1 MKTPGEFM
9 EILTTYDLT
18 KSFRATAEICGV
30 SHNTVRAFITARDE
44 GRINE
49 STERKSTKTG
59 PYMDQIQE
67 WVKASKGK
75 IRGDIVHERIVALG
89 YTGSVRT
96 TRYALEK
103 VKKHYK
109 AEAARPHRPWI
120 PEPGLWI
127 QYDFGD
133 GPIIDGAKTVLF
145 CAWLAFSR
153 FRIVFVMRDRTGPNV
168 FSALDR
174 TFRLIGGV
182 PTYVLTD
189 NEKLVT
195 IEHIAGMPV
204 RNPQAV
210 AFSKH
215 YSTVIHTCQPAD
227 PATKGGV
234 EKTVHL
240 AKADV
245 VPTDTNL
252 LPEYETFAQVEAAC
266 TAFMEKVNRR
276 VHAAT
281 LEIPADM
288 LENVERA
295 ALHRIP
301 DEPFALALGHGRVVP
316 PNTPM
321 VSYENSTY
329 SVPYQLMGQSVWVR
343 ESGVDEV
350 VIVHAGQH
358 GPREIARH
366 PKTRPG
372 VPSVLDEHFPPQP
385 TGSLNREPKAKNDT
399 ELEFLDIGEGAK
411 LWLKEATHAGVSK
424 IRLKMAAAVEVAK
437 LLGLST
443 VDHGL
448 GAAAVHH
455 RFTHED
461 LLSIIQVQRTPGYL
475 EETRMVLDPNQIL
488 AQGTGAWAGFG
499 NTPNVENST
508 DKNTTSEENTETAE
522 ENTAR

>member
-1 MKTPGEFM
+1 MKSPGEFM
-9 EILTTYDLT
+9 EILATYDLT

-30 SHNTVRAFITARDE
+30 SHNTVRSFISARDE

-49 STERKSTKTG
+49 AVQRKATKTE
-59 PYMDQIQE
+59 PFMEQIE
-67 WVKASKGK
+67 AWVKASQGK
-75 IRGDIVHERIVALG
+75 IRGDVVHERIVALG

-96 TRYALEK
+96 TRYALAT

-109 AEAARPHRPWI
+109 AESARPHRPWT
-120 PEPGLWI
+120 PEPGLWL

-133 GPIIDGAKTVLF
+133 GPIVDGAKTVLF

-266 TAFMEKVNRR
+266 AAFMEKVNTR
-276 VHAAT
+276 VHSVT

-288 LENVERA
+288 LASLERA
-295 ALHRIP
+295 ALHRVP

-321 VSYENSTY
+321 VAYQKSSY

-343 ESGVDEV
+343 ETGTDQIVIIHVGESGPVEV
-350 VIVHAGQH
+350 
-358 GPREIARH
+358 ARH
-366 PKTRPG
+366 PRTRPG
-372 VPSVLDEHFPPQP
+372 VPSVHDGHFPPQP
-385 TGSLNREPKAKNDT
+385 AGSLNREPKAKNTAD
-399 ELEFLDIGEGAK
+399 LEFLEIGEGAK
-411 LWLKEATHAGVSK
+411 LWLKEATNAGVNK
-424 IRLKMAAAVEVAK
+424 IRVKMAAAVETAK
-437 LLGLST
+437 LLGATT

-455 RFTHED
+455 RFAHED
-461 LLSIIQVQRTPGYL
+461 LLSIIQTQRTPGYL
-475 EETRMVLDPNQIL
+475 EEQRMVLDPRQIL

-499 NTPNVENST
+499 TTE
-508 DKNTTSEENTETAE
+508 DENTTGTMEEN
-522 ENTAR
+522 NAR

>member
-1 MKTPGEFM
+1 MKSPGEFM
-9 EILTTYDLT
+9 EILATYDLT

-30 SHNTVRAFITARDE
+30 SHNTVRSFINARDE
-44 GRINE
+44 GRLNE
-49 STERKSTKTG
+49 ATVRKSTKTA
-59 PYMDQIQE
+59 PFMEQIE
-67 WVKASKGK
+67 AWVKASRGK
-75 IRGDIVHERIVALG
+75 IRGDVIHERLVALG

-96 TRYALEK
+96 TRYTLAR
-103 VKKHYK
+103 VKAHYK
-109 AEAARPHRPWI
+109 AESARPHRPWV
-120 PEPGLWI
+120 PEPGMWL

-174 TFRLIGGV
+174 CFRLLGGV

-252 LPEYETFAQVEAAC
+252 LPEYETFAHVEAAC
-266 TAFMEKVNRR
+266 AAFMEKVNTR
-276 VHAAT
+276 VHAVT

-288 LENVERA
+288 LATVERA
-295 ALHRIP
+295 ELHRVP

-321 VSYENSTY
+321 VTFEKSSY

-343 ESGVDEV
+343 ETGDDQLV
-350 VIVHAGQH
+350 VIHVGAD
-358 GPREIARH
+358 GPVEVARH
-366 PKTRPG
+366 PRTRPG
-372 VPSVLDEHFPPQP
+372 VPSVNNEHFPPQP
-385 TGSLNREPKAKNDT
+385 TGSLNREPQAKNDT
-399 ELEFLDIGEGAK
+399 EFEFLDIGEGAR
-411 LWLKEATHAGVSK
+411 LWLKEATNAGVSK
-424 IRLKMAAAVEVAK
+424 IRVKMAAAVEVAK
-437 LLGLST
+437 LLGLSA

-499 NTPNVENST
+499 TTEIDEDTTDTVEDNH
-508 DKNTTSEENTETAE
+508 
-522 ENTAR
+522 AR